1 MMNHSEALT
10 EQVFSF
16 ASELYAYG
24 VREVVIS
31 PGSRSTPLALAF
43 EAHPNI
49 KTWIHP
55 DERSAAF
62 FALGLIKGSE
72 KPVAILCTSGTA
84 AANYTPAIAESQIS
98 RLPLV
103 VLTSDRPHELRSV
116 GAPQA
121 INQVNMFSNYVNFQF
136 DLPIADGSEHT
147 IDTINYQM
155 QIASQYLYG
164 PHRGPIHFNLPFR
177 EPLTPD
183 LDRVDLLTSVTKT
196 LPHYQKSISVDDIK
210 DILQEKNGLI
220 IVGDMQHQA
229 VDQILTYSTIYDLP
243 ILADPLSHL
252 RKEKHPNVITT
263 YDLLYRAGLNL
274 EVDYVIRVGKP
285 VISKKLNQ
293 WLKKIDAYQI
303 IVQNND
309 QIDVFPTPPHISYE
323 ISANDFFRSLMEEPL
338 VERKKWLQQWQ
349 SLEQQARIEISD
361 YLKHATD
368 EAAYVGSLIQKLT
381 KEDTL
386 FVGNTMPIRDVDN
399 LLFDSEASVYAN
411 RGANGIDGV
420 VSTALGMAAHKN
432 VTLLIGD
439 LSFYHDMNGL
449 LMAKLNELHINIV
462 LVNNN
467 GGGIFSYL
475 PQKRSATKYFE
486 RLFGTPTG
494 LNFEYTALLYDF
506 TFKRFD
512 NLTDF
517 KYAELSK
524 MGSHMYEVMTNRDE
538 NLHQHQNL
546 YQKLSEIVN
555 VTL

>member
-243 ILADPLSHL
+243 ILADPLSQL

-293 WLKKIDAYQI
+293 WLKKTDAYQI

-386 FVGNTMPIRDVDN
+386 FVGNSMPIRDVDN

-506 TFKRFD
+506 TF
-512 NLTDF
+512 
-517 KYAELSK
+517 
-524 MGSHMYEVMTNRDE
+524 
-538 NLHQHQNL
+538 
-546 YQKLSEIVN
+546 
-555 VTL
+555 

>member
-31 PGSRSTPLALAF
+31 PGSRSTPLALVF

-243 ILADPLSHL
+243 ILADPLSQL

-293 WLKKIDAYQI
+293 WLKKTDAYQI

-386 FVGNTMPIRDVDN
+386 FVGNSMPIRDVDN

-524 MGSHMYEVMTNRDE
+524 MGSHMYEVITNRDE
-538 NLHQHQNL
+538 NLYQHQNL

>member
-1 MMNHSEALT
+1 MTNYSEALT

-24 VREVVIS
+24 IREVVIS

-43 EAHPNI
+43 EAHPKI

-72 KPVAILCTSGTA
+72 TPVAILCTSGTA

-121 INQVNMFSNYVNFQF
+121 INQVNMFNNYVQFQF
-136 DLPIADGSEHT
+136 DLPIADGSNQTKET
-147 IDTINYQM
+147 VNYQM

-183 LDRVDLLTSVTKT
+183 LDRVDLLTSDVKT
-196 LPHYQKSISVDDIK
+196 LPHYQKTISVHDISA
-210 DILQEKNGLI
+210 ILKRKKGLI
-220 IVGDMQHQA
+220 IVGDMQHQE

-243 ILADPLSHL
+243 ILADPLSQL
-252 RKEKHPNVITT
+252 RKSKHPNVIAT
-263 YDLLYRAGLNL
+263 YDLLYRAGLDIDVNF
-274 EVDYVIRVGKP
+274 VMRVGKP

-293 WLKKIDAYQI
+293 WLKQTKTYQI
-303 IVQNND
+303 LVQNND
-309 QIDVFPTPPHISYE
+309 KIDVFPIPPHISYE
-323 ISANDFFRSLMEEPL
+323 VSANDFFRSLMDEPY
-338 VERKKWLQQWQ
+338 VERKEWLQLWQ
-349 SLEQQARIEISD
+349 SLEQQAQIEIKD
-361 YLKHATD
+361 YLNHATD
-368 EAAYVGSLIQKLT
+368 EAAYVGSLIQKLS

-386 FVGNTMPIRDVDN
+386 FVGNSMPIRDVDN
-399 LLFDSEASVYAN
+399 LMFDSEAGIYAN

-420 VSTALGMAAHKN
+420 VSTALGMAVHKK

-449 LMAKLNELHINIV
+449 LMAKLNAININII
-462 LVNNN
+462 LVNND

-475 PQKRSATKYFE
+475 PQKDSADVYFE

-506 TFKRFD
+506 TYERFD
-512 NLTDF
+512 YLTDF
-517 KYAELSK
+517 KYAELSSI
-524 MGSHMYEVMTNRDE
+524 GSAIYEIMTNRDD
-538 NLHQHQNL
+538 NLRQHQNL
-546 YQKLSEIVN
+546 YKKLSEIVN

>member
-1 MMNHSEALT
+1 
-10 EQVFSF
+10 
-16 ASELYAYG
+16 
-24 VREVVIS
+24 
-31 PGSRSTPLALAF
+31 
-43 EAHPNI
+43 
-49 KTWIHP
+49 
-55 DERSAAF
+55 
-62 FALGLIKGSE
+62 
-72 KPVAILCTSGTA
+72 
-84 AANYTPAIAESQIS
+84 
-98 RLPLV
+98 
-103 VLTSDRPHELRSV
+103 
-116 GAPQA
+116 
-121 INQVNMFSNYVNFQF
+121 MFSNYVNFQF

-243 ILADPLSHL
+243 ILADPLSQL

-293 WLKKIDAYQI
+293 WLKKTDAYQI

-386 FVGNTMPIRDVDN
+386 FVGNSMPIRDVDN

-475 PQKRSATKYFE
+475 PQKRSATKYF
-486 RLFGTPTG
+486 
-494 LNFEYTALLYDF
+494 
-506 TFKRFD
+506 
-512 NLTDF
+512 
-517 KYAELSK
+517 
-524 MGSHMYEVMTNRDE
+524 
-538 NLHQHQNL
+538 
-546 YQKLSEIVN
+546 
-555 VTL
+555 

>member
-31 PGSRSTPLALAF
+31 PGSRSTPLALVF

-243 ILADPLSHL
+243 ILADPLSQL

-293 WLKKIDAYQI
+293 WLKKTDAYQI

-386 FVGNTMPIRDVDN
+386 FVGNSMPIRDVDN

-524 MGSHMYEVMTNRDE
+524 MGSHMYEVITNTKIYIR
-538 NLHQHQNL
+538 N
-546 YQKLSEIVN
+546 
-555 VTL
+555 

>member
-31 PGSRSTPLALAF
+31 PGSRSTPLALVF

-243 ILADPLSHL
+243 ILADPLSQL

-293 WLKKIDAYQI
+293 WLKKTDAYQI

-309 QIDVFPTPPHISYE
+309 QIDVFP
-323 ISANDFFRSLMEEPL
+323 
-338 VERKKWLQQWQ
+338 QQWQ

-386 FVGNTMPIRDVDN
+386 FVGNSMPIRDVDN

-462 LVNNN
+462 LV
-467 GGGIFSYL
+467 
-475 PQKRSATKYFE
+475 
-486 RLFGTPTG
+486 
-494 LNFEYTALLYDF
+494 
-506 TFKRFD
+506 
-512 NLTDF
+512 
-517 KYAELSK
+517 
-524 MGSHMYEVMTNRDE
+524 
-538 NLHQHQNL
+538 
-546 YQKLSEIVN
+546 
-555 VTL
+555 

>member
-1 MMNHSEALT
+1 MNHSEALT

-243 ILADPLSHL
+243 ILADPLSQL

-386 FVGNTMPIRDVDN
+386 FVGNSMPIRDVDN

-524 MGSHMYEVMTNRDE
+524 MGSHMYEVINNRDE

>member
-243 ILADPLSHL
+243 ILADPLSQL

-293 WLKKIDAYQI
+293 WLKKTDAYQI

-386 FVGNTMPIRDVDN
+386 FVGNSMPIRDVDN

-524 MGSHMYEVMTNRDE
+524 MGSHMYEVITNRDE
-538 NLHQHQNL
+538 NLQIGRAH
-546 YQKLSEIVN
+546 V
-555 VTL
+555 

>member
-243 ILADPLSHL
+243 ILADPLSQL

-293 WLKKIDAYQI
+293 WLKKTDAYQI

-386 FVGNTMPIRDVDN
+386 FVGNSMPIRDVDN

-462 LVNNN
+462 LVNND

-524 MGSHMYEVMTNRDE
+524 MGSHMYEVIT
-538 NLHQHQNL
+538 
-546 YQKLSEIVN
+546 LSLIHI
-555 VTL
+555 

>member
-43 EAHPNI
+43 EAHPSI

-196 LPHYQKSISVDDIK
+196 IPHYQKSISVDDIK

-229 VDQILTYSTIYDLP
+229 IDQILTYSTIYDLP
-243 ILADPLSHL
+243 ILADPLSQL

-293 WLKKIDAYQI
+293 WLKKTDAYQI

-386 FVGNTMPIRDVDN
+386 FVGNSMPIRDVDN

-538 NLHQHQNL
+538 NLHQHQYL

>member
-84 AANYTPAIAESQIS
+84 AANSTPAIAESQIS

-243 ILADPLSHL
+243 ILADPLSQL

-386 FVGNTMPIRDVDN
+386 FVGNSMPIRDVDN

-524 MGSHMYEVMTNRDE
+524 MGSHMYEVITNRDE

>member
-1 MMNHSEALT
+1 MNHSEALT

-31 PGSRSTPLALAF
+31 PGSRSTPLALVF

-243 ILADPLSHL
+243 ILADPLSQL

-293 WLKKIDAYQI
+293 WLKKTDAYQ
-303 IVQNND
+303 
-309 QIDVFPTPPHISYE
+309 T
-323 ISANDFFRSLMEEPL
+323 
-338 VERKKWLQQWQ
+338 
-349 SLEQQARIEISD
+349 RIEISD

-386 FVGNTMPIRDVDN
+386 FVGNSMPIRDVDN

-524 MGSHMYEVMTNRDE
+524 MGSHMYEVITNRDE

>member
-1 MMNHSEALT
+1 MNHKEALT
-10 EQVFSF
+10 KQVYTF

-31 PGSRSTPLALAF
+31 PGSRSTPLAIAF

-72 KPVAILCTSGTA
+72 RPVAILCTSGTA

-98 RLPLV
+98 RIPLI

-121 INQVNMFSNYVNFQF
+121 INQVNMFANYINFQF
-136 DLPIADGSEHT
+136 DMPVADGSQEMLN
-147 IDTINYQM
+147 TINYQM

-183 LDRVDLLTSVTKT
+183 LEMTENLKSEHKI
-196 LPHYQKSISVDDIK
+196 LPHYQKNIDIQDIK
-210 DILQEKNGLI
+210 NVLKDKKGLI

-229 VDQILTYSTIYDLP
+229 VDQILTYATIHDLP
-243 ILADPLSHL
+243 ILADPLSQL
-252 RKEKHPNVITT
+252 RKFNHPNVITT
-263 YDLLYRAGLNL
+263 YDLLYRSHLNI
-274 EVDYVIRVGKP
+274 DADFIIRVGKP

-293 WLKKIDAYQI
+293 WLTRTNAFQI
-303 IVQNND
+303 LVQNND
-309 QIDVFPTPPHISYE
+309 KIDVFPTPPHISYE
-323 ISANDFFRSLMEEPL
+323 ISANDFFRSLVNEPT
-338 VERKKWLQQWQ
+338 VNRKDWIERWQ
-349 SLEQQARIEISD
+349 SIEAQSRKAITQHISQ
-361 YLKHATD
+361 ATD
-368 EAAYVGSLIQKLT
+368 ESAFVSTLIQKLT
-381 KEDTL
+381 KDDAL
-386 FVGNTMPIRDVDN
+386 FVSNSMPIRDVDN
-399 LLFDSEASVYAN
+399 LLFDSEVEVYAN

-420 VSTALGMAAHKN
+420 ISTALGMAVHKR

-439 LSFYHDMNGL
+439 LAFYHDMNGL
-449 LMAKLNELHINIV
+449 LMAKLNDIHINVVI
-462 LVNNN
+462 LNND

-475 PQKRSATKYFE
+475 PQKTAAEQYFE

-494 LNFEYTALLYDF
+494 LNFEYTAMLYDF
-506 TFKRFD
+506 SFKRLDNITDFSQVSFSNMNSYIYEILTNRED
-512 NLTDF
+512 NL
-517 KYAELSK
+517 E
-524 MGSHMYEVMTNRDE
+524 
-538 NLHQHQNL
+538 QHQLL
-546 YQKLSEIVN
+546 YKKLSEILN